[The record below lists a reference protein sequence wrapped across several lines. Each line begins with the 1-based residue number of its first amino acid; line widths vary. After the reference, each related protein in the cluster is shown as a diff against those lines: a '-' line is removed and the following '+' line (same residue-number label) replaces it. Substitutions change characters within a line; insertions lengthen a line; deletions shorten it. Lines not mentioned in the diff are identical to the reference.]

1 MSKKKVSPKWFRHE
15 ALHTTNVC
23 AEMVNDHLLN
33 HHYYHSNI
41 NPEFNKHID
50 KALKHLAKAYQ
61 AVGNEQNEVDRK
73 ITIDAG

>member
-1 MSKKKVSPKWFRHE
+1 
-15 ALHTTNVC
+15 
-23 AEMVNDHLLN
+23 MVNDHLLN

-73 ITIDAG
+73 IAVDAN